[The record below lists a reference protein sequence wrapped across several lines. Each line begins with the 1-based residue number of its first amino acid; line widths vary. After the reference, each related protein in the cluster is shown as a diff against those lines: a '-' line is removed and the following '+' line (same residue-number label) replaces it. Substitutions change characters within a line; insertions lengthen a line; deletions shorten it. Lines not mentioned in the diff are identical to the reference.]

1 MRPLRETRQGAPMPV
16 STRSVAA
23 AIAVPL
29 IALAL
34 SANFGFYTLPGMLAV
49 LVAAVLTVAACLM
62 PARYLYASPKL
73 ATAALYLLPLLTV
86 AYLIWLTIHETNPL
100 KVQIEAPLAAVGAV
114 VLLLAF
120 LSKVRTPH
128 LLHGLLIGVGV
139 LLTGATVL
147 VPQLL
152 FGVPEDP
159 ALSLRVQLGLLG
171 SMVVM
176 YMVWL
181 SLLAQPGG
189 AWRRGPDAPPERLA
203 PHSAPPGET
212 AAPSGGPRTSAS
224 AGLVPRRGWWVRW
237 GILLIAGTTIRS
249 LAIVGSPEPIIDVNS
264 WLQNA
269 PRFLLQG
276 ENPYATD
283 YPSPYGTERAARFH
297 INDAPN
303 PRPPTYPPLTVLTGL
318 PAILLGLDARWMN
331 VLAEVAAAVL
341 ILLAAYRRGRGD
353 LGLLASAL
361 YLSLPRSA
369 FMIEQ
374 AWFEPQLAALLGLV
388 LLAAPRRPW
397 LAGVALG
404 GFFAGKQY
412 ALALLPSLVM
422 GLRRSP
428 RVLWIGL
435 AVAAAVIAPFFAW
448 SPHDFLQIVVT
459 GHLHRPVVYHALTL
473 AALLKNAM
481 GLTVPSMALWGLA
494 AVLLGMLAW
503 KTPPH
508 EKRRTG
514 LWLAAALLVFC
525 LCHTQ
530 GFPNYYYLALYLL
543 LMGVAQDGEEV

>member
-1 MRPLRETRQGAPMPV
+1 MPI
-16 STRSVAA
+16 STRSVAVVF
-23 AIAVPL
+23 AVPL

-34 SANFGFYTLPGMLAV
+34 SANFGFYTLRGMLAV
-49 LVAAVLTVAACLM
+49 LVGAVLVVAACLM

-114 VLLLAF
+114 VLLLAY

-128 LLHGLLIGVGV
+128 LLHGLLIGLGV

-171 SMVVM
+171 CMIVM
-176 YMVWL
+176 YLVWL
-181 SLLAQPGG
+181 SFLAQVGG
-189 AWRRGPDAPPERLA
+189 VRRGGPDAPPQRLA

-212 AAPSGGPRTSAS
+212 PPSSAGPRTSAS
-224 AGLVPRRGWWVRW
+224 TGLVPRRGWWVRW
-237 GILLIAGTTIRS
+237 GILLIAGTTIRA
-249 LAIVGSPEPIIDVNS
+249 LAVIGSPEPIIDVNS
-264 WLQNA
+264 WLQHS

-276 ENPYATD
+276 QNPYATD

-297 INDAPN
+297 INDTPN

-318 PAILLGLDARWMN
+318 PAILLGVDARWMN
-331 VLAEVAAAVL
+331 VLAEIAAAVL
-341 ILLAAYRRGRGD
+341 LLLAGFRRGRGD
-353 LGLLASAL
+353 LGLLASGL
-361 YLSLPRSA
+361 YLSLPKSA

-374 AWFEPQLAALLGLV
+374 AWFEPQLAVLLGLALV
-388 LLAAPRRPW
+388 AAPRRPW

-404 GFFAGKQY
+404 GVFAGKQY
-412 ALALLPSLVM
+412 ALALLPSLVV
-422 GLRRSP
+422 GLRRHP
-428 RVLWIGL
+428 RILWIGV
-435 AVAAAVIAPFFAW
+435 AVAAVVIVPFFAW
-448 SPHDFLQIVVT
+448 SPSDFLQIVVT

-473 AALLKNAM
+473 AALLKNAA
-481 GLTVPSMALWGLA
+481 GLTVPSVALWALA
-494 AVLLGMLAW
+494 AVLLGLLAQ

-508 EKRRTG
+508 EKRGTG
-514 LWLAAALLVFC
+514 LWLAAALMVFC

-543 LMGVAQDGEEV
+543 LIGVVQDGGDA

>member
-1 MRPLRETRQGAPMPV
+1 MPI
-16 STRSVAA
+16 STRSLAA
-23 AIAVPL
+23 AVAVPL

-49 LVAAVLTVAACLM
+49 LLAAGLIVLACLR
-62 PARYLYASPKL
+62 PVRYLYAPPKL
-73 ATAALYLLPLLTV
+73 ATAALYLPPLLTV

-100 KVQIEAPLAAVGAV
+100 KVQIEAPLAALGAL
-114 VLLLAF
+114 VLLLAY
-120 LSKVRTPH
+120 LAKVRTPH
-128 LLHGLLIGVGV
+128 LLQGLLIGVGV

-171 SMVVM
+171 SMTVM
-176 YMVWL
+176 YLVWL
-181 SLLAQPGG
+181 SFLAQPVGG
-189 AWRRGPDAPPERLA
+189 RRELPYRSVGRTDDSDAE
-203 PHSAPPGET
+203 
-212 AAPSGGPRTSAS
+212 SGNEGTR
-224 AGLVPRRGWWVRW
+224 LVPRRGWWVRW
-237 GILLIAGTTIRS
+237 GILVVAGTTIRA

-276 ENPYATD
+276 QNPYATD

-341 ILLAAYRRGRGD
+341 ILLAGYRRGRAD
-353 LGLLASAL
+353 IGLLASAL
-361 YLSLPRSA
+361 YLSLPKSA

-388 LLAAPRRPW
+388 LLAAPKRPW

-412 ALALLPSLVM
+412 AVALLPSLVM
-422 GLRRSP
+422 GLRKTP
-428 RVLWIGL
+428 RILWIGL
-435 AVAAAVIAPFFAW
+435 AMAALLIVPFFAW
-448 SPHDFLQIVVT
+448 SPQDFIQIVVT

-473 AALLKNAM
+473 AALLKNVV
-481 GLTVPSMALWGLA
+481 GLTVPSGALWGLA
-494 AVLLGMLAW
+494 AVLLGLLAW

-508 EKRRTG
+508 EKRGAG

-543 LMGVAQDGEEV
+543 LMGVAQDGEET

>member
-1 MRPLRETRQGAPMPV
+1 MRPLRETRLGALMPI

-23 AIAVPL
+23 TLAVPL

-34 SANFGFYTLPGMLAV
+34 SANFGFYTVSGMLAV
-49 LVAAVLTVAACLM
+49 LVGAVLVVAACLL

-86 AYLIWLTIHETNPL
+86 AYLIWLTIHEGNPL

-114 VLLLAF
+114 VVLLAY
-120 LSKVRTPH
+120 LSKVRTPYM
-128 LLHGLLIGVGV
+128 LHGLLIGVGV

-176 YMVWL
+176 YLAWL
-181 SLLAQPGG
+181 SFLAQVGG
-189 AWRRGPDAPPERLA
+189 VRRELPDR
-203 PHSAPPGET
+203 SVSRTGGE
-212 AAPSGGPRTSAS
+212 AAPTSGHRTSAS
-224 AGLVPRRGWWVRW
+224 GALVPRRGWWLRW
-237 GILLIAGTTIRS
+237 VILLIAGTTVRA
-249 LAIVGSPEPIIDVNS
+249 LAIVGSPAPIIDVNS

-276 ENPYATD
+276 QNPYATD

-341 ILLAAYRRGRGD
+341 LLLAGFRRGRGD

-361 YLSLPRSA
+361 YLSLPKSA

-374 AWFEPQLAALLGLV
+374 AWFEPQLAALLGLALV
-388 LLAAPRRPW
+388 AAPRRRW

-404 GFFAGKQY
+404 GVLAGKQY

-422 GLRRSP
+422 GLRRTP
-428 RVLWIGL
+428 RVLWIGF
-435 AVAAAVIAPFFAW
+435 AVAAVVIVPFFGW
-448 SPHDFLQIVVT
+448 SPPDFLQIVVA
-459 GHLHRPVVYHALTL
+459 GHLNRPVVYHALTL
-473 AALLKNAM
+473 AALLKNAL
-481 GLTVPSMALWGLA
+481 GLTVPSVALWALA
-494 AVLLGMLAW
+494 AVALGMLAW

-508 EKRRTG
+508 EKRGTG
-514 LWLAAALLVFC
+514 LWLASALLVFC

-543 LMGVAQDGEEV
+543 LIGVTQDGEEG